1 MKKKIFVT
9 VLVLS
14 ILANLFF
21 IWKMLSW
28 DKTFEPTEE
37 ERVILGEM
45 IVKTTASK
53 DYKRLAKK
61 EEVIAVLPGVQKM
74 KGEAFPHSLEVYVYT
89 NKATYIFGCT
99 DDQCHD
105 IEYVGGM
112 YSRYS
117 DENPHLPLQQ

>member
-1 MKKKIFVT
+1 
-9 VLVLS
+9 
-14 ILANLFF
+14 
-21 IWKMLSW
+21 MLSW

-45 IVKTTASK
+45 IVKTIASK

-61 EEVIAVLPGVQKM
+61 EDVIAVLPGVQKM
-74 KGEAFPHSLEVYVYT
+74 KGEAFPYSLQVYVYT
-89 NKATYIFGCT
+89 NKTAYIFGCT

-105 IEYVGGM
+105 IKYVGET